1 MIRIKNSELQNLKI
15 WTKKIRKLKS
25 IYGLRIVAKT
35 GIEPVT
41 SGL

>member
-1 MIRIKNSELQNLKI
+1 MMIENEKGKAICNAFPF
-15 WTKKIRKLKS
+15 
-25 IYGLRIVAKT
+25 IVAKT